1 MGPARIHNV
10 VFGGGGGWFQN
21 ASFFCDANFIGSI
34 FEGEAAFERS
44 LFVGLAR
51 FNSAQFSRGLRFSAA
66 ILFEGINCEYISI
79 RGDLNLRSFI
89 SIGNVNFDGSPENKL
104 HKDNSDAPDVNS
116 VKRIDATDALFL
128 SNAFFENRTIQ
139 ESSSF
144 RGCAFFGRVSFHGA
158 SVHQGVSFHNA
169 HFDGSLLG
177 LALRREPIDVLGLEN
192 IQEVTKDYF
201 KCIERQLRKSGM
213 HLAWESEK
221 WNAYSGQVLERL
233 KAAFVEDA
241 ETDLNTKIGF
251 GYRPESI
258 RSVRDSDYFVD
269 LEDAFRTLR
278 LSMEHSRNRAEE
290 FRFFRLE
297 LLARRKRRDAG
308 VPLWEKVLSVLYQN
322 VADFGN
328 SVLLP
333 AIWLI
338 VMTVLLAAVYTLFA
352 TWPVQ
357 QLSSADWAQ
366 GFSFSLGRVLPFG
379 PWAEEPEACSD
390 LGRLLAVTAEGAC
403 TVQSKGDVLSPL
415 KAVAI
420 RLLGSLQ
427 SFAALILFFL
437 IALAARRR
445 FQIS

>member
-1 MGPARIHNV
+1 
-10 VFGGGGGWFQN
+10 
-21 ASFFCDANFIGSI
+21 
-34 FEGEAAFERS
+34 
-44 LFVGLAR
+44 
-51 FNSAQFSRGLRFSAA
+51 
-66 ILFEGINCEYISI
+66 
-79 RGDLNLRSFI
+79 
-89 SIGNVNFDGSPENKL
+89 
-104 HKDNSDAPDVNS
+104 
-116 VKRIDATDALFL
+116 
-128 SNAFFENRTIQ
+128 
-139 ESSSF
+139 
-144 RGCAFFGRVSFHGA
+144 
-158 SVHQGVSFHNA
+158 
-169 HFDGSLLG
+169 
-177 LALRREPIDVLGLEN
+177 
-192 IQEVTKDYF
+192 
-201 KCIERQLRKSGM
+201 
-213 HLAWESEK
+213 
-221 WNAYSGQVLERL
+221 
-233 KAAFVEDA
+233 
-241 ETDLNTKIGF
+241 
-251 GYRPESI
+251 
-258 RSVRDSDYFVD
+258 
-269 LEDAFRTLR
+269 
-278 LSMEHSRNRAEE
+278 MEHSRNRAEE